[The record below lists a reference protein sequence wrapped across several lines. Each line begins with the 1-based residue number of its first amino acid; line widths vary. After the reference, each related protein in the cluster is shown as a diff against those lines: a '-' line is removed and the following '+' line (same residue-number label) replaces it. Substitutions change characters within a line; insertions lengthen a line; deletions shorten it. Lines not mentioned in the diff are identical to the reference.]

1 MQDIGIYNKSYLIIG
16 GPNTKKSEVS
26 RLLAKKLEYKL
37 INLDREKY
45 SFFNDF
51 TDYDEEKYYKLI
63 ENKGKIRALNYIHKY
78 EMKHLNYVIDNID
91 KNVVIDFGNTYLII
105 DDENIINKIKLFN
118 NIVLLVSKKEIV
130 GELENK
136 LNRNRLL
143 SDLSTIKVNIDN
155 KNIDDIVEEIINYK
169 KFKDIL

>member
-1 MQDIGIYNKSYLIIG
+1 MQDIDIYNKSYLIIG

-26 RLLAKKLEYKL
+26 RLLSKKLKYKL
-37 INLDREKY
+37 VNLDREKY

-63 ENKGKIRALNYIHKY
+63 ENKGKIYALNYIHKY

-91 KNVVIDFGNTYLII
+91 SNVVIDFGNTYLII
-105 DDENIINKIKLFN
+105 NDENILNKIKLFN
-118 NIVLLVSKKEIV
+118 NIVLLSSNKIISDEFD
-130 GELENK
+130 NK

-143 SDLSTIKVNIDN
+143 KDLSSININIDN
-155 KNIDDIVEEIINYK
+155 KSVDDIIEEIINYK